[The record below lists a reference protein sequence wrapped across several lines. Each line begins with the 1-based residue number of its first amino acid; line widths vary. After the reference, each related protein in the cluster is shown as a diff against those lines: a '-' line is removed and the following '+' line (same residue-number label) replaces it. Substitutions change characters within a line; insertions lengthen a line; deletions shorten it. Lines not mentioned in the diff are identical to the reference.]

1 VILCKTQQKFSNGSE
16 FRAFIRVDN
25 SGQQIWGEIKPAAK
39 EMPIL
44 DIGNYTEVEVTL
56 PLINSLSD
64 EHLIDK
70 LVRHF
75 NISRIDNFN
84 IEFGLK

>member
-1 VILCKTQQKFSNGSE
+1 
-16 FRAFIRVDN
+16 
-25 SGQQIWGEIKPAAK
+25 
-39 EMPIL
+39 MPIL

-64 EHLIDK
+64 EHLNDK

-84 IEFGLK
+84 FEFGLK